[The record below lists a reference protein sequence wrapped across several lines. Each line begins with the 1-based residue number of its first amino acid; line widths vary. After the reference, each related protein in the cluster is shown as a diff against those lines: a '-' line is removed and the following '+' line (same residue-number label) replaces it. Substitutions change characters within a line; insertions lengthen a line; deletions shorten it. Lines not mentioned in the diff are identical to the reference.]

1 MNPTFG
7 ERATVFMSFAGSQLS
22 SNLSKRSSTWSE
34 AVVCVSRDVYIFGV
48 WHAPNGSVMFPL
60 VDMMRS
66 CGSLVERR
74 LARAKAMDLPLPR
87 EYVDITSTVGRN
99 LYFLSLWMRCVF
111 YVVISLYPRP
121 MMNQDRSL

>member
-1 MNPTFG
+1 
-7 ERATVFMSFAGSQLS
+7 MSFAGSQLS
-22 SNLSKRSSTWSE
+22 SNLSRRSSTWSE
-34 AVVCVSRDVYIFGV
+34 AVVCVSRDGYVFGV

-74 LARAKAMDLPLPR
+74 YARAAKAMDLPR

-99 LYFLSLWMRCVF
+99 LYFLSLGMRCVF